1 MTSALMDTQVLVWL
15 LEGDKRLGQETKEL
29 ADGALREETLFVS
42 AITFWEVAML
52 ARRQRSPVP
61 QPAAYWR
68 QRVLGMGIAEIPVS
82 GDIGILATELEDFP
96 TDPADRII
104 AATAL
109 LQGATLITA
118 DEGIL
123 RWTGQI
129 IRHDART

>member
-1 MTSALMDTQVLVWL
+1 M
-15 LEGDKRLGQETKEL
+15 
-29 ADGALREETLFVS
+29 S

-52 ARRQRSPVP
+52 ARRQSSPVL
-61 QPAAYWR
+61 QSAANWR
-68 QRVLGMGIAEIPVS
+68 QRVLGMGIAEIPAS
-82 GDIGILATELEDFP
+82 GDIGILATHLEGFP

-123 RWTGQI
+123 KWQGQI
-129 IRHDART
+129 IRHDARG